1 MSESH
6 EAHRTRDHSTIR
18 NWVEKRGGFPATVKE
33 TMKGDHP
40 GLLRIDF
47 PDYSG
52 EGTLERIEWDDFF
65 EKFDKEHLDF
75 LYQDETAQGK
85 TSRFCKFVC
94 PE

>member
-1 MSESH
+1 MPVTH
-6 EAHRTRDHSTIR
+6 EAHRTKDHATIR
-18 NWVEKRGGFPATVKE
+18 HWVEERGGFPATVKE
-33 TMKGDHP
+33 TKEGKHA

-52 EGTLERIEWDDFF
+52 EGTLERVSWEDFF
-65 EKFDKEHLDF
+65 DKFDREHLDF
-75 LYQDETAQGK
+75 LYQDRTAEGK